1 MTQFNLNYLFKDA
14 ISKYSQILR
23 SWGLGPQQANFRE
36 SLLEF
41 MGFAGGANDKEPTYQ
56 CRRHKRLMLIPGSG
70 RSPGGG
76 HGNPLQYSYLENPM
90 DREA

>member
-41 MGFAGGANDKEPTYQ
+41 MGFAGGANDK
-56 CRRHKRLMLIPGSG
+56 
-70 RSPGGG
+70 
-76 HGNPLQYSYLENPM
+76 
-90 DREA
+90 